1 MITLRLDSAL
11 EKNLTD
17 MANILGL
24 TKSELIRRSLFEY
37 LEKIRRPSAWEL
49 GEDKFGRYA
58 SGKGNLSSDRK
69 VLLKEKIKSKRV

>member
-17 MANILGL
+17 AANILGL

-37 LEKIRRPSAWEL
+37 LEKIQRPSAWEL

-58 SGKGNLSSDRK
+58 SGRGNLSADRK
-69 VLLKEKIKSKRV
+69 LLLKEKIKLKRV